1 MNTPEGFDDLV
12 RRKLEERAFPFEEAH
27 WLEAQRAIRATQR
40 RERPNGWWF
49 AGPVAL
55 LIGLGAWW
63 TMDAPDPIVAKLPKT
78 SAPGVAGERERSA
91 STASPVITA
100 PTNGSTP
107 EEVASQPSAG
117 TPSGPAPAEVAD
129 KPHAMRTAEPIAR
142 PRRNDPSMPERGSMA
157 AAVAPREPEQPVAK
171 RGTTVAL
178 IEVAAKTDVPEPVG
192 SGDPVPTTTK
202 EDPNVAAESAAAR
215 IALVAEP
222 AAGGSQITVAPTVI
236 AAEEPV
242 APVVAETPIHGANAD
257 SLIAQPSALTV
268 PDSTVVAADTTLTAE
283 PIPPAPP
290 LVDPASPWE
299 ISAMAG
305 FLSTTNRYSGGG
317 SDAWR
322 DAMSSGITPTAGA
335 ELMHM
340 GKHFGIGGG
349 VHYSTYAERIRTE
362 DRTSTL
368 VSIQNYWYIQPI
380 DTTFLLIT
388 DTIDIQGETY
398 YVGVPQ
404 NITVNV
410 LENGSDTTVTTTLI
424 RSSRDQVNRTSY
436 LEVPLLADAH
446 ITQGRWM
453 FGLRGGPMLGVL
465 TGRRGAVPN
474 AADDGYEEFADQAFR
489 SLTVG
494 YTARAYIRYRFNSAW
509 SIGLEPALKGQL
521 LDTYSNGDLS
531 RRSTG
536 FGGLVSLTYRLR

>member
-40 RERPNGWWF
+40 RKRPNGWWF

-63 TMDAPDPIVAKLPKT
+63 TLDAPDRIVAELPKT
-78 SAPGVAGERERSA
+78 SAPIVAEVAERSEGTT
-91 STASPVITA
+91 STVITA
-100 PTNGSTP
+100 PTNGSTR
-107 EEVASQPSAG
+107 ELVTSEPSAKA
-117 TPSGPAPAEVAD
+117 PVGPAPAEVVD

-142 PRRNDPSMPERGSMA
+142 PRRNDPSMPERGSLA
-157 AAVAPREPEQPVAK
+157 GAITSREHEQPVTEP
-171 RGTTVAL
+171 GTTV
-178 IEVAAKTDVPEPVG
+178 IDVAAKSDVPEPVG

-202 EDPNVAAESAAAR
+202 EDPNVAAESAAAS

-242 APVVAETPIHGANAD
+242 APVVAETPIHEANAD

-305 FLSTTNRYSGGG
+305 FLSTTSRYSGGG

-322 DAMSSGITPTAGA
+322 DAMTSGITPTAGA

-368 VSIQNYWYIQPI
+368 VSIQNYWYLQPI

-388 DTIDIQGETY
+388 GTFDSLGVTY
-398 YVGVPQ
+398 FEGVPQ

-424 RSSRDQVNRTSY
+424 RSGRDQVNLTSY
-436 LEVPLLADAH
+436 LEIPLLADAH

-453 FGLRGGPMLGVL
+453 FGLRGGPMLCVL

-509 SIGLEPALKGQL
+509 SIGLEPMVKGQL
-521 LDTYSNGDLS
+521 LDTYSSGDLS

-536 FGGLVSLTYRLR
+536 FGGLMSLTYRLR